1 MCFRSTDEARQS
13 SEEEEELN
21 LSDAGVVEK
30 YKLAG
35 GVVNAVMAALIAQ
48 VKVGDRTCGRNEPS
62 GSVFPSFFFFSRV
75 GHVWLT

>member
-1 MCFRSTDEARQS
+1 MEQS

-35 GVVNAVMAALIAQ
+35 GVVNTVMAALIAQ
-48 VKVGDRTCGRNEPS
+48 VKVGDRSSAVAQLRCT
-62 GSVFPSFFFFSRV
+62 FFFFFLV
-75 GHVWLT
+75 VMA